1 MNKPPVEPIMIPTSR
16 EKRPQLS
23 AAEKAKLTRAIIA
36 LEGHL
41 NDDPAHPR
49 SGIAGIFPSWL
60 QDLFAIAGPQLLA
73 FLEGLAGVTP
83 APAPAPAPAPPP
95 PAVTPHESAGAVPPK
110 PVPIVPPTA

>member
-23 AAEKAKLTRAIIA
+23 AAEKAKLTRAIVA

-41 NDDPAHPR
+41 NDDPEHPR

-83 APAPAPAPAPPP
+83 APVPAPVPTPP
-95 PAVTPHESAGAVPPK
+95 PAVTAHESAGEVPVK
-110 PVPIVPPTA
+110 PVPIVPPAA